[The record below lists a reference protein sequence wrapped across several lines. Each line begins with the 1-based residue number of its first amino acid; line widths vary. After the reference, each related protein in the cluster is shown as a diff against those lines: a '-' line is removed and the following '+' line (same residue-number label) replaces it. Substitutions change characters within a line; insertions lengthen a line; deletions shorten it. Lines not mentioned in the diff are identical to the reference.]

1 MRKLRRLIRSC
12 CGKVLLQLTVHSVG
26 FLSRIR
32 MRSPPPQTKVEDTRP
47 QQPATSC
54 YLPSKSPQIRANPR
68 ISANQHQSRVM
79 EITSAPPTTKEVC
92 PASFLTGQTSHVV
105 DLAGDLSKLAPPVIQ
120 MVRVHQSIRA
130 RRHGPHRRRR
140 QPRQTPRGIRR
151 PSSTSGSRLRC
162 WRVLQSRGPTGW
174 PWTRATR
181 SPPARTRCHPPQ
193 PLTID
198 QRDSADACHV

>member
-32 MRSPPPQTKVEDTRP
+32 TRSLPPQTKVEDTRP
-47 QQPATSC
+47 RQPAASC
-54 YLPSKSPQIRANPR
+54 YQPVTSLQFRANPR
-68 ISANQHQSRVM
+68 VSADQHRPQVR
-79 EITSAPPTTKEVC
+79 EITSVPPARKEVC